1 MPVRRLLLIA
11 LVLAAA
17 TGCGGEKSSTPDDP
31 GRATL
36 AAFLH
41 AAEEGDTDLM
51 RGLLSL
57 QSNRRLSVSELSRLA
72 ARLRPI
78 ARRYSLL
85 VSERI
90 TDGFGVAAVSGP
102 AGVYAAALRREGE
115 DWRLEVGGPVTITP
129 LGPDPGARDAV
140 VQQIAAEIE
149 GGRGSGDALFY
160 LDGTVVPFT
169 KTYTAATAFTA
180 LANLPSPVRRGRHS
194 IVTFAHRGGSATALA
209 WTFSVLGKG

>member
-1 MPVRRLLLIA
+1 MPVRRLVLIA
-11 LVLAAA
+11 LVLSA
-17 TGCGGEKSSTPDDP
+17 TGCGGEESSTSDDP
-31 GRATL
+31 GRAAL
-36 AAFLH
+36 GAFLH
-41 AAEEGDTDLM
+41 AADEGDTSLM

-57 QSNRRLSVSELSRLA
+57 QSNRRLSLSELSRLA
-72 ARLRPI
+72 AKVRPI

-115 DWRLEVGGPVTITP
+115 EWRLEVGGPVKIKP

-180 LANLPSPVRRGRHS
+180 LANLPSPIRRGRHS
-194 IVTFAHRGGSATALA
+194 IVTFAHRGGSASALA
-209 WTFSVLGKG
+209 WTFSVLGTG